1 MPELRSLD
9 VVIPVYNEE
18 EALELF
24 HNELTAVVD
33 ALPVPCAIYYIND
46 GSTDRTQQILER
58 LADADPRVHPVEFS
72 RNFGHQAALTAGLDL
87 STADVV
93 ISMDGDGQHPPSL
106 IPQMLELYRSG
117 YDMVLTQRMDTQK
130 ASRFKRWTSAAF
142 YRLINR
148 MGDTQIIPGGADY
161 RLMSR
166 SVVDVVK
173 NMREYQRFLRGMVA
187 WVGYRTVTLPYQPA
201 ERLAGKS
208 KYTLKKMFKLASDA
222 VFSFSLVPL
231 QIGLVAGGMFFL
243 LAFIEVI
250 YVIFLWLSGHPER
263 LAPGW
268 SSLMFML
275 LIVGG
280 TLMVLLSF
288 IGIYVGYI
296 FQEVKGR
303 PIYIIRPPDAPKN
316 EVSPTPPANHHLTD
330 TH

>member
-1 MPELRSLD
+1 MPNLHSVDL
-9 VVIPVYNEE
+9 VIPVYNEE

-24 HNELTAVVD
+24 HRELRAVVD
-33 ALPVPCAIYYIND
+33 ALPYACAIYYIND
-46 GSTDRTQQILER
+46 GSSDGTQQILQR
-58 LADADPRVHPVEFS
+58 LADTDRRIHPVEFS

-93 ISMDGDGQHPPSL
+93 ISLDGDGQHPPEL
-106 IPQMLELYRSG
+106 IPQMIELYCSG
-117 YDMVLTQRMDTQK
+117 YDMVLTQRIDTEQP
-130 ASRFKRWTSAAF
+130 SVFKRWTSAAF

-148 MGDTQIIPGGADY
+148 MGDTQIMPGGADY

-166 SVVDVVK
+166 AVVDVVK
-173 NMREYQRFLRGMVA
+173 HMREYQRFLRGMVA
-187 WVGYRTVTLPYQPA
+187 WVGYRTVTLPYHPA
-201 ERLAGKS
+201 QRLAGKS
-208 KYTLKKMFKLASDA
+208 KYTLKKMLTLAANA

-231 QIGLVAGGMFFL
+231 QIGLVVGGLFFL
-243 LAFIEVI
+243 LALAEVI
-250 YVIFLWLSGHPER
+250 YVVSLWITGRPEA

-296 FQEVKGR
+296 YQEVKGR
-303 PIYIIRPPDAPKN
+303 PIYIIRPSDTPQRDEKAD
-316 EVSPTPPANHHLTD
+316 PPAADPSH
-330 TH
+330 